1 MRGLLITLE
10 GPDGAGKTSQINN
23 IAQILLEQGYS
34 VITTREPGGTVLGA
48 AIRSLLLN
56 PEHGKMT
63 DQAEVLLYAA
73 DRAQHVQELIL
84 PALSRGDAVVC
95 DRYIDSTLAY
105 QGYGRKL
112 DLEFL
117 EKVNSIATG
126 GLKPDLT
133 LILDVP
139 SEVGLGR
146 IINGRQKGAGVDR
159 IEGQALEF
167 HQRVRAGYLDI
178 AVKEPDRCRIIE
190 ASGEIE
196 QVSQAV
202 ALAVKDFLKTRVGTV
217 WGKNNENQ

>member
-1 MRGLLITLE
+1 MKGLLITLE
-10 GPDGAGKTSQINN
+10 GPDGAGKTSQLQN
-23 IAQILLEQGYS
+23 IAEILVEQGYT
-34 VITTREPGGTVLGA
+34 VITTREPGGTSVGT
-48 AIRSLLLN
+48 AIRNLLLN

-63 DQAEVLLYAA
+63 DKAEVLLYAA

-105 QGYGRKL
+105 QGYGRNL

-117 EKVNSIATG
+117 ERVNSIATG

-146 IINGRQKGAGVDR
+146 IINGRLNGAGVDR

-167 HQRVRAGYLDI
+167 HQRVRAGYLAI
-178 AVKEPDRCRIIE
+178 AAKEPERCRIID
-190 ASGEIE
+190 ASGQIE
-196 QVSQAV
+196 QVRQAV
-202 ALAVKDFLKTRVGTV
+202 ALAVKDFLQVRVGTV